1 MSRPTLWL
9 LVFASASPLIALDPH
24 QPIRQLYHTVWTARD
39 GLTGEV
45 HALAQTADGFLW
57 AGTRDGLF
65 RFDGVSFERYRP
77 ESGSLPARDVL
88 TLFAVPSGG
97 LWIGYD
103 NGGATFLNAGRATNY
118 AEDSGL
124 PIGTVRSFAIDLDG
138 TVWAAVLTGLARFDG
153 GRWRWIRTDWNFP
166 VLGPSTVAAD
176 ESGTIWTCGA
186 VEGTYFLSRGQR
198 RFQRARSG
206 KCFGQLPTFAA
217 GPDGRFWSWTL
228 SDSLL
233 TQVGTVTHPKKRSI
247 MMPQSRVVRFS

>member
-1 MSRPTLWL
+1 MSRPTSWL
-9 LVFASASPLIALDPH
+9 LVFACASPLIALDPH
-24 QPIRQLYHTVWTARD
+24 QPIRQLYHTAWTARD

-77 ESGSLPARDVL
+77 EAGSLPARDVL

-103 NGGATFLNAGRATNY
+103 NGGATFLNGGHATNY

-124 PIGTVRSFAIDLDG
+124 PIGSVRAFAIDLDG

-153 GRWRWIRTDWNFP
+153 RRWQWIKTGWNFP
-166 VLGPSTVAAD
+166 VLGRPPSRPMNRGLYGLAAPSKGRIFFRED
-176 ESGTIWTCGA
+176 SAGSKVSDRGSALGSCPLSPPARMGASG
-186 VEGTYFLSRGQR
+186 RGPYR
-198 RFQRARSG
+198 T
-206 KCFGQLPTFAA
+206 PY
-217 GPDGRFWSWTL
+217 
-228 SDSLL
+228 
-233 TQVGTVTHPKKRSI
+233 
-247 MMPQSRVVRFS
+247 